1 MNQKKSKP
9 IAVRRLMLA
18 VTLLLL
24 CAVVTVEVTWARYQE
39 EENSYL
45 KYNTREPGMILL
57 WSDYDPLTGEL
68 TEGNRAWRFSNGTG
82 ELDIYV
88 SNGTSTVE
96 YSEEDQSVS
105 IRLIG
110 TLGISNAQVSI
121 LVSENGI
128 ATRCTATPV
137 PIQEGTPLYSTFG
150 SGNTYIFRDEDGKEL
165 SWNLEGG
172 TLSVLGVLIDV
183 QNLEKV
189 EDAALL
195 QLQVLGK

>member
-24 CAVVTVEVTWARYQE
+24 CAVVTVGVTWARYQE

-45 KYNTREPGMILL
+45 EYNTREPGMILL

-121 LVSENGI
+121 FVSENGV

-150 SGNTYIFRDEDGKEL
+150 SGNTYIVRDEDGKEL

>member
-9 IAVRRLMLA
+9 IAVWRLMLA

-24 CAVVTVEVTWARYQE
+24 CAVVAVGVTWARYQE

-45 KYNTREPGMILL
+45 KYNTREPGAILL

-88 SNGTSTVE
+88 SNGSSTID

-110 TLGISNAQVSI
+110 TLGISDAQVSI

-172 TLSVLGVLIDV
+172 TLSVLGVLINV

>member
-24 CAVVTVEVTWARYQE
+24 CAVVTVGVTWARYQE

>member
-24 CAVVTVEVTWARYQE
+24 CAVVTVGVTWARYQE

-45 KYNTREPGMILL
+45 EYNTREPGMILL

-121 LVSENGI
+121 FVSENGV

>member
-1 MNQKKSKP
+1 MNQRKSKP

-24 CAVVTVEVTWARYQE
+24 CAVVTVGVTWARYQE
-39 EENSYL
+39 EENGYL
-45 KYNTREPGMILL
+45 KYNTREPGTILL
-57 WSDYDPLTGEL
+57 WSDYDPLTGKL

-88 SNGTSTVE
+88 SNGSSTVE

-195 QLQVLGK
+195 QLQVLVK

>member
-1 MNQKKSKP
+1 MNQKISKP

-24 CAVVTVEVTWARYQE
+24 CAVVTVGVTWARYQE

-45 KYNTREPGMILL
+45 EYNTREPGMILL

-121 LVSENGI
+121 FVSENGV